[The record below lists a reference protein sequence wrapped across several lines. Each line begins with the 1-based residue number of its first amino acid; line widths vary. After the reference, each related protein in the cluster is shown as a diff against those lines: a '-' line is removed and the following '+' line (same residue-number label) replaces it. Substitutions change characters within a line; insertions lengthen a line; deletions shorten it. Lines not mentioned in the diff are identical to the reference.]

1 MKTASSVINDPYFFQ
16 QILNYTSLVS
26 IFEQLMKMS
35 ELKQLLMLPLQEF
48 LLILEKQQNMD
59 ILISKTLVMSKA
71 L

>member
-1 MKTASSVINDPYFFQ
+1 
-16 QILNYTSLVS
+16 
-26 IFEQLMKMS
+26 MKMS
-35 ELKQLLMLPLQEF
+35 ELKQLLLQEF

>member
-1 MKTASSVINDPYFFQ
+1 MTLIFFNRFL
-16 QILNYTSLVS
+16 ITHLVS

-35 ELKQLLMLPLQEF
+35 ELKQLLLQEF

>member
-1 MKTASSVINDPYFFQ
+1 MKTTSSVINDPYFFQ

>member
-1 MKTASSVINDPYFFQ
+1 
-16 QILNYTSLVS
+16 
-26 IFEQLMKMS
+26 MS

-71 L
+71 LWDNYT

>member
-1 MKTASSVINDPYFFQ
+1 
-16 QILNYTSLVS
+16 
-26 IFEQLMKMS
+26 MKMS